1 MRLFLD
7 TNIFLD
13 LLLQREYEKEAL
25 IILNSINRGIHE
37 GILLDITLVNI
48 AYVARK
54 QRVDIE
60 KFLKLILQNCYVVG
74 GNNQMGLDAL
84 KLEHHD
90 FEDALQYISAK
101 ETACD
106 VVVTND
112 KGFYIGDLETMS
124 SCVFVE
130 KFIG

>member
-7 TNIFLD
+7 TNVFLD
-13 LLLQREYEKEAL
+13 LLLKREYEKEAL
-25 IILNSINRGIHE
+25 IIFNSINRGAHE

-48 AYVARK
+48 AYIARK
-54 QRVDIE
+54 QNVDIE
-60 KFLKLILQNCYVVG
+60 KFLELILQNFYIVG
-74 GNNQMGLDAL
+74 GNNQIALDAL
-84 KLEHHD
+84 ALKHND

-112 KGFYIGDLETMS
+112 KTFYTADLETIS
-124 SCVFVE
+124 SRAFVE